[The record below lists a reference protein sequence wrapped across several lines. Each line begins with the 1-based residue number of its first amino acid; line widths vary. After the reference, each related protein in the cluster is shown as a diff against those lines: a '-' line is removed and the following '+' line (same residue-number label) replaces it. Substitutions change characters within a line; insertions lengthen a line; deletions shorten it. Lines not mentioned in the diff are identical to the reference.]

1 MIGRYL
7 NGRAL
12 SDLTDSII
20 SVVTSGES
28 QSSVDNPCSSPA
40 IRVSSWDAEYQLTIE
55 PINESNQ
62 EVAVES
68 ASAHGEVGS
77 RPMRFLYVL
86 LTNDEATTVF
96 ATSFP
101 GIGRDQDVLS
111 TVADRE

>member
-1 MIGRYL
+1 L

-77 RPMRFLYVL
+77 RPMRFLYSPV
-86 LTNDEATTVF
+86 DE
-96 ATSFP
+96 
-101 GIGRDQDVLS
+101 
-111 TVADRE
+111 